1 MTQKNG
7 EPSYQLAVVVDDAAM
22 GVTQVVRGNDL
33 IASTFRQIELYSA
46 LGLRIPQFAHVPLVC
61 GADGRRLAKRHGDT
75 RLSLYRERGVSPM
88 KVITWAAIST
98 GLIDERENV
107 ENIDSVIEYFDWNK
121 LSKQN
126 TRVDADAFQ

>member
-1 MTQKNG
+1 
-7 EPSYQLAVVVDDAAM
+7 
-22 GVTQVVRGNDL
+22 
-33 IASTFRQIELYSA
+33 
-46 LGLRIPQFAHVPLVC
+46 
-61 GADGRRLAKRHGDT
+61 
-75 RLSLYRERGVSPM
+75 M